1 MRFIRNLTLKAH
13 LDKHFEKNN
22 EHRRRG
28 NKAVSRPNFLSVQ
41 DFIGKGILTYIT
53 LNIRKSENRE
63 TPEFE

>member
-28 NKAVSRPNFLSVQ
+28 NKAVSRPNFLSIQ